1 MEDMVKLLKEHFD
14 NHPDMEIR
22 DAVKF
27 LYQNRMG
34 VGHLIGDEA
43 TALTHLETG
52 WAQVKADP
60 SIPLTEP
67 LGGGMYRLQLSACK
81 GTGLSIQTVFRL
93 FLLTAQQAAPDRS
106 GLERDLELVYDLP
119 FPRAA
124 AEAELAQF
132 KAQGCPAVSHSAR
145 YRAAYA
151 PAYRVIS
158 QKLARLLPLLCAID
172 QEISCNPFVRVAI
185 DGPCASGKSTLGEEL
200 SQIYSCPLIHMDD
213 FFLRPEQ
220 RTEERLSQP
229 GGNVDY
235 ERFLQEVLLPLTR
248 QETACYRPWR
258 CRMGGF
264 DAPVTLPPCPLVV
277 VEGSYSLRPDLR
289 DHYQLRVWVEAPMEE
304 RLGRLAQRGG
314 PGCLERFRTMWIPL
328 ENRYFDS
335 CRVKECCQLF
345 ISGSKSQ

>member
-1 MEDMVKLLKEHFD
+1 MEDMAKLLKEHFD

-27 LYQNRMG
+27 LYQSHMG
-34 VGHLIGDEA
+34 VGHLISDEGA
-43 TALTHLETG
+43 ALTRLEAE

-60 SIPLTEP
+60 SVPLTEP
-67 LGGGMYRLQLSACK
+67 LGGGMCRLQLSACK
-81 GTGLSIQTVFRL
+81 RMGLTVQTVSRL
-93 FLLTAQQAAPDRS
+93 FCLTAQQAAPDHS
-106 GLERDLELVYDLP
+106 GLERDLELVYGLP

-124 AEAELAQF
+124 VEAELAQF
-132 KAQGCPAVSHSAR
+132 KAQGCPAVSHSPR
-145 YRAAYA
+145 YRNAYA
-151 PAYRVIS
+151 PAYRAIS

-172 QEISCNPFVRVAI
+172 REMACTPSVRVAI

-200 SQIYSCPLIHMDD
+200 AQIYSCPLIHMDD

-220 RTEERLSQP
+220 RTEERLAQP

-235 ERFLQEVLLPLTR
+235 ERFLQEVLLPLTQ
-248 QETACYRPWR
+248 QEAACYRPWR
-258 CRMGGF
+258 CRLGAF
-264 DAPVTLPPCPLVV
+264 DASVTVLPCPLVV

-304 RLGRLAQRGG
+304 RLERLAQRGG

-328 ENRYFDS
+328 ENRYFDA
-335 CRVKECCQLF
+335 CRVKECCQLS
-345 ISGSKSQ
+345 ISGSKEY